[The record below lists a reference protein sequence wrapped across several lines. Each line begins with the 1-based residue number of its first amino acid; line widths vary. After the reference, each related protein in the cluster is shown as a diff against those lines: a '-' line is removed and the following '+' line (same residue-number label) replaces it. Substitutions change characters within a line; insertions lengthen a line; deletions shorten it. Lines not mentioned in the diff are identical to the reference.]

1 MLYPHAHSTVVV
13 QEAQAVPWQGV
24 TAVQQLLL
32 QVPEAA
38 RLLGISPSALY
49 QRARKGEVQAVRI
62 GRRVLVPLTEVQR
75 LAQGGA
81 TRRGEG
87 GSA

>member
-1 MLYPHAHSTVVV
+1 MLRPHTYSTLVL
-13 QEAQAVPWQGV
+13 QEAQAAPWQEV
-24 TAVQQLLL
+24 TTVQQLLL

-38 RLLGISPSALY
+38 RLLGISASALY

-75 LAQGGA
+75 LAQGDEN
-81 TRRGEG
+81 RRMKGDP
-87 GSA
+87 A